1 MSFWAMVCLAGLSF
15 CLAACDG
22 EKEKA
27 GQALQVPPP
36 LVSVVE
42 MERQDVPLYSVFM
55 GQTAGSLSAAVKP
68 QVTGILQ
75 ARLFAEGAK
84 VEGGAPLFKIDPA
97 PFKASLDQ
105 AKGQLASAQ
114 SRFENARRENTRVQ
128 KLYKVNAVSQ
138 QERDSARASF
148 HSAKA
153 DVESA
158 RASVDEARIR
168 LGYTD
173 VVAPLSGWASREV
186 STIGSLVSPES
197 VLTYINQNDPM
208 DVLFAVP
215 SAELSAMREMEAKG
229 RARSYGQGSQAYL
242 RLQDGTE
249 YQIPGEVIFLDTQV
263 DSATN
268 AVRAKARFSNPQGLL
283 LPGQFAAVRVGG
295 ASLIK
300 ALMLPQAAIMQTEG
314 GPAVYVLDA
323 EGRAIRKLVQL
334 GSAFGAEFLVEGGLE
349 EGQKV
354 IVQGQDKV
362 KPGQKVTAEFRKGQ
376 GSTAGK
382 ALEAPGSS
390 KIPAKK
396 GGVEDAPAP
405 VFPKPDADIPQKEE
419 RHD

>member
-1 MSFWAMVCLAGLSF
+1 MSFWAMVCLAGLSL

-27 GQALQVPPP
+27 GQALHLPPP

-42 MERQDVPLYSVFM
+42 MKRVDVPLYSVFM

-75 ARLFAEGAK
+75 ARLFEEGAK
-84 VEGGAPLFKIDPA
+84 VAGGTPLFKIDPA
-97 PFKASLDQ
+97 PFKAALDQ

-114 SRFENARRENTRVQ
+114 SRFENARREKTRVQ
-128 KLYKVNAVSQ
+128 KLYKANAVSQ
-138 QERDSARASF
+138 QQRDSAQASF
-148 HSAKA
+148 LSSKA

-158 RASVDEARIR
+158 RAAVDEARIR
-168 LGYTD
+168 LGYTE

-208 DVLFAVP
+208 DVQFAVP
-215 SAELSAMREMEAKG
+215 SAELAAMREMEARGK
-229 RARSYGQGSQAYL
+229 AKSYGQGSQVYL

-249 YQIPGEVIFLDTQV
+249 YEMPGEVIFLDTQV
-263 DSATN
+263 DSATS
-268 AVRAKARFSNPQGLL
+268 AVRAKARFSNPKGLL
-283 LPGQFAAVRVGG
+283 LPGQFAAVRVCG

-300 ALMLPQAAIMQTEG
+300 ALMLPQSAIMQTEG
-314 GPAVYVLDA
+314 GPAVYVLDG
-323 EGRAIRKLVQL
+323 EGRAMRVPVQL

-362 KPGQKVTAEFRKGQ
+362 KPGQEVTAEIKKGQ
-376 GSTAGK
+376 GATAGK

-396 GGVEDAPAP
+396 GSVEDAPAP
-405 VFPKPDADIPQKEE
+405 VFPKPDADIPQKEK